1 MNAIEKII
9 SQMNEAAEQERAALE
24 QEERMK
30 IDQNFEQKRTQIET
44 EHQKQ
49 KEKQI
54 ELLEK
59 KKYRQLRNRQQV
71 EVRQENLNAKQEFLR
86 RLFADAIAEM
96 ENWDESE
103 QIQFIKN
110 SLYSLPLTG
119 KVAFIAGEKSAA
131 YLSQTLLDEW
141 NNELPFTMVLSDESV
156 AGQAGFLINDQGV
169 QYNFLFSSLVQD
181 IQGTM
186 SFEIANQLFE

>member
-9 SQMNEAAEQERAALE
+9 SQMNEAAEQERAALG

-30 IDQNFEQKRTQIET
+30 IDQNFEQKRTQVET

-54 ELLEK
+54 ELLE

-86 RLFADAIAEM
+86 RLFADAVTEM

-110 SLYSLPLTG
+110 ALYSLPLTG

-141 NNELPFTMVLSDESV
+141 NNELPFMMVLSDETV
-156 AGQAGFLINDQGV
+156 ADQAGFLINDQGV

>member
-30 IDQNFEQKRTQIET
+30 IDQNFEQKRTQVET

-54 ELLEK
+54 ELLE

-86 RLFADAIAEM
+86 RLFADAVTEM
-96 ENWDESE
+96 ENRDESE

-110 SLYSLPLTG
+110 ALYSLPLTG

-141 NNELPFTMVLSDESV
+141 NNELPFMMVLSDETV
-156 AGQAGFLINDQGV
+156 ADQAGFLINDQGV

>member
-30 IDQNFEQKRTQIET
+30 IDQNFEQKRTQVET

-54 ELLEK
+54 ELLE

-86 RLFADAIAEM
+86 RLFADAVTEM

-110 SLYSLPLTG
+110 ALYSLPLTG

-131 YLSQTLLDEW
+131 YLSQALLDEW
-141 NNELPFTMVLSDESV
+141 NNELPFMMVLSDETV
-156 AGQAGFLINDQGV
+156 ADQAGFLINDQGV

>member
-30 IDQNFEQKRTQIET
+30 IDQNFEQKRTQVET

-59 KKYRQLRNRQQV
+59 KYRQLRNRQKV

-86 RLFADAIAEM
+86 RLFADAVTEM
-96 ENWDESE
+96 ENWDEFE

-110 SLYSLPLTG
+110 ALYSLPLTG

-141 NNELPFTMVLSDESV
+141 NNELPFMMVLSDETV
-156 AGQAGFLINDQGV
+156 ADQAGFLINDQGV

>member
-1 MNAIEKII
+1 MHAIEKII

-30 IDQNFEQKRTQIET
+30 IDQNFEQKRTQVET

-54 ELLEK
+54 ELLE

-86 RLFADAIAEM
+86 RLFADAVTEM

-110 SLYSLPLTG
+110 ALYSLPLTG

-141 NNELPFTMVLSDESV
+141 NNELPFMMVLSDETV
-156 AGQAGFLINDQGV
+156 ADQAGFLINDQGV

>member
-30 IDQNFEQKRTQIET
+30 IDQNFEQKRTQVET

-54 ELLEK
+54 ELLE

-141 NNELPFTMVLSDESV
+141 NNELPFMMVLSDETI
-156 AGQAGFLINDQGV
+156 ADQAGFLINDQGV

>member
-9 SQMNEAAEQERAALE
+9 SQMNKAAEQERAALE

-30 IDQNFEQKRTQIET
+30 IDQNFEQKRTQVET

-54 ELLEK
+54 ELLE

-86 RLFADAIAEM
+86 RLFADAVTEM

-110 SLYSLPLTG
+110 ALYSLPLTG

-131 YLSQTLLDEW
+131 YLSQTLLDAW
-141 NNELPFTMVLSDESV
+141 NNELPFMMVLSDETV
-156 AGQAGFLINDQGV
+156 ADQAGFLINDQGV

>member
-30 IDQNFEQKRTQIET
+30 IDQNFEQKRTQVET

-54 ELLEK
+54 ELLE

-86 RLFADAIAEM
+86 RLFADAVTEM

-110 SLYSLPLTG
+110 ALYSLPLTG

-141 NNELPFTMVLSDESV
+141 NNELPFMMVLSDETV
-156 AGQAGFLINDQGV
+156 ADQAGFLINDQVV

>member
-30 IDQNFEQKRTQIET
+30 IDQNFEQKRTQVET

-59 KKYRQLRNRQQV
+59 KYRQLTNRQQV

-86 RLFADAIAEM
+86 RLFADAVTEM

-110 SLYSLPLTG
+110 ALYSLPLTG

-141 NNELPFTMVLSDESV
+141 NNELPFMMVLSDETV
-156 AGQAGFLINDQGV
+156 ADQAGFLINDQGV

>member
-30 IDQNFEQKRTQIET
+30 IDQNFEQKRTQVET

-54 ELLEK
+54 ELLE

-86 RLFADAIAEM
+86 RLFADAVTEM

-110 SLYSLPLTG
+110 ALYSLPLTG

-141 NNELPFTMVLSDESV
+141 NNELPFMMVLSDETV
-156 AGQAGFLINDQGV
+156 ADQAGFLINDQGV

-186 SFEIANQLFE
+186 SFKIANQLFE

>member
-9 SQMNEAAEQERAALE
+9 SQMNEAAKQERAALE

-30 IDQNFEQKRTQIET
+30 IDQNFEQKRTQVET

-54 ELLEK
+54 ELLE

-86 RLFADAIAEM
+86 RLFADAVTEM

-110 SLYSLPLTG
+110 ALYSLPLTG

-141 NNELPFTMVLSDESV
+141 NNELPFMMVLSDETV
-156 AGQAGFLINDQGV
+156 ADQAGFLINDQGV

>member
-30 IDQNFEQKRTQIET
+30 IYQNFEQKRTQVET

-54 ELLEK
+54 ELLE

-86 RLFADAIAEM
+86 RLFADAVTEM

-110 SLYSLPLTG
+110 ALYSLPLTG

-141 NNELPFTMVLSDESV
+141 NNELPFMMVLSDETV
-156 AGQAGFLINDQGV
+156 ADQAGFLINDQGV

>member
-54 ELLEK
+54 ELLE

-169 QYNFLFSSLVQD
+169 QYNFFFSSLVQD

>member
-24 QEERMK
+24 REERMK
-30 IDQNFEQKRTQIET
+30 IDQNFEQKRTQVET

-54 ELLEK
+54 ELLE

-86 RLFADAIAEM
+86 RLFADAVTEM

-110 SLYSLPLTG
+110 ALYSLPLTG

-141 NNELPFTMVLSDESV
+141 NNELPFMMVLSDETV
-156 AGQAGFLINDQGV
+156 ADQAGFLINDQGV

>member
-30 IDQNFEQKRTQIET
+30 IDQNFEQKRTQVET

-54 ELLEK
+54 ELLE

-86 RLFADAIAEM
+86 RLFADAVTEM

-110 SLYSLPLTG
+110 ALYSLPLTG

-141 NNELPFTMVLSDESV
+141 NNELPFMMVLSDETV
-156 AGQAGFLINDQGV
+156 ADQAGFLINDQGV
-169 QYNFLFSSLVQD
+169 QYNFHFSSLVQD

>member
-30 IDQNFEQKRTQIET
+30 IDQNFEQKRTQVET

-54 ELLEK
+54 ELLE

-86 RLFADAIAEM
+86 RLFADTVTEM
-96 ENWDESE
+96 ENWDEYE

-110 SLYSLPLTG
+110 ALYSLPLTG

-141 NNELPFTMVLSDESV
+141 NNELPFMMVLSDETV
-156 AGQAGFLINDQGV
+156 ADQAGFLINDQGV

>member
-30 IDQNFEQKRTQIET
+30 IDQNFEQKRTQVET

-54 ELLEK
+54 ELLE

-86 RLFADAIAEM
+86 RLFADAVTEM

-110 SLYSLPLTG
+110 ALYSLPLTG
-119 KVAFIAGEKSAA
+119 NVAFIAGEKSAA

-141 NNELPFTMVLSDESV
+141 NNELPFMMVLSDETV
-156 AGQAGFLINDQGV
+156 ADQAGFLINDQGV

>member
-30 IDQNFEQKRTQIET
+30 IDQNFEQKRTQVET

-54 ELLEK
+54 ELLE

-86 RLFADAIAEM
+86 RLFADAVTEM

-110 SLYSLPLTG
+110 ALYSLPLTG

-141 NNELPFTMVLSDESV
+141 NNELPFMMVLSDETV
-156 AGQAGFLINDQGV
+156 ADQAGFLINDQGV

-186 SFEIANQLFE
+186 SFDIANQLFE

>member
-30 IDQNFEQKRTQIET
+30 IDQNFEQKRTQVET

-54 ELLEK
+54 ELLE

-86 RLFADAIAEM
+86 RLFTDAVTEM

-110 SLYSLPLTG
+110 ALYSLPLTG

-141 NNELPFTMVLSDESV
+141 NNELPFMMVLSDETV
-156 AGQAGFLINDQGV
+156 ADQAGFLINDQGV

>member
-30 IDQNFEQKRTQIET
+30 IDQNFEQKRTQVET

-54 ELLEK
+54 ELLE

-71 EVRQENLNAKQEFLR
+71 EVRQENLNAKQEFLK
-86 RLFADAIAEM
+86 RLFADAVTEM

-110 SLYSLPLTG
+110 ALYSLPLTG

-141 NNELPFTMVLSDESV
+141 NNELPFMMVLSDETV
-156 AGQAGFLINDQGV
+156 ADQAGFLINDQGV

>member
-30 IDQNFEQKRTQIET
+30 IDQNFEQKRTQVET

-54 ELLEK
+54 ELLE

-86 RLFADAIAEM
+86 RLFADAVTEM

-110 SLYSLPLTG
+110 ALYSLPLTG

-141 NNELPFTMVLSDESV
+141 NNELPFMMVLSDETV
-156 AGQAGFLINDQGV
+156 ADQAGFLINDQGV
-169 QYNFLFSSLVQD
+169 QYNFIFSSLVQD

>member
-30 IDQNFEQKRTQIET
+30 IDQNFEQKRTQVET

-54 ELLEK
+54 ELLE

-110 SLYSLPLTG
+110 ALYSLPLTG

-141 NNELPFTMVLSDESV
+141 NNELPFMMVLSDDTV
-156 AGQAGFLINDQGV
+156 ADQAGFLINDQGV

>member
-30 IDQNFEQKRTQIET
+30 IDQNFEQKRTQVET

-54 ELLEK
+54 ELLE

-86 RLFADAIAEM
+86 RLFADAVTEM
-96 ENWDESE
+96 ENWDEYE

-110 SLYSLPLTG
+110 ALYLLPLTG

-141 NNELPFTMVLSDESV
+141 NNELPFMMVLSDETV
-156 AGQAGFLINDQGV
+156 ADQAGFLINDQGV

>member
-59 KKYRQLRNRQQV
+59 KYRQLRNRQQV

-103 QIQFIKN
+103 QIHFIKN

>member
-59 KKYRQLRNRQQV
+59 KYRQLRNRQQV

-110 SLYSLPLTG
+110 SLYSLPSTG
-119 KVAFIAGEKSAA
+119 KVTFIAGEKSAA

>member
-30 IDQNFEQKRTQIET
+30 IDQNFEQKRTQVET

-54 ELLEK
+54 ELLE

-86 RLFADAIAEM
+86 RLFADAVTEM

-110 SLYSLPLTG
+110 ALYSLPLTG

-141 NNELPFTMVLSDESV
+141 NNELPFMMVLSDETIADQS
-156 AGQAGFLINDQGV
+156 GFLINDQGV

>member
-59 KKYRQLRNRQQV
+59 KYRHLRNRQQV

>member
-30 IDQNFEQKRTQIET
+30 IDQNFEQKRTQVET

-54 ELLEK
+54 ELLE

-86 RLFADAIAEM
+86 RLFADAVTEM
-96 ENWDESE
+96 VNWDESE

-110 SLYSLPLTG
+110 ALYSLPLTG

-141 NNELPFTMVLSDESV
+141 NNELPFMMVLSDETV
-156 AGQAGFLINDQGV
+156 ADQAGFLINDQGV

>member
-9 SQMNEAAEQERAALE
+9 SQMNEAAEQERAVLE

-30 IDQNFEQKRTQIET
+30 IDQNFEQKRTQVET

-54 ELLEK
+54 ELLE

-86 RLFADAIAEM
+86 RLFADAVTEM

-110 SLYSLPLTG
+110 ALYSLPLTG

-141 NNELPFTMVLSDESV
+141 NNELPFMMILSDETV
-156 AGQAGFLINDQGV
+156 ADQAGFLINDQGV

>member
-30 IDQNFEQKRTQIET
+30 IDQNFEQKRTQVET

-54 ELLEK
+54 ELLE

-86 RLFADAIAEM
+86 RLFADAVTEM

-110 SLYSLPLTG
+110 ALYSLPLTG

-141 NNELPFTMVLSDESV
+141 NNELPFMMVLSDETV
-156 AGQAGFLINDQGV
+156 ADQAGFLINDQGI

>member
-30 IDQNFEQKRTQIET
+30 IDQNFEQKRTQVET

-54 ELLEK
+54 ELLD

-86 RLFADAIAEM
+86 RLFADAVTEM

-110 SLYSLPLTG
+110 ALYSLPLTG

-141 NNELPFTMVLSDESV
+141 NNELPFMMVLSDETV
-156 AGQAGFLINDQGV
+156 ADQAGFLINDQGV

>member
-30 IDQNFEQKRTQIET
+30 IDQNFEQKRTQVET

-54 ELLEK
+54 ELLE

-86 RLFADAIAEM
+86 RLFADAVTEM

-110 SLYSLPLTG
+110 ALYSLPLTG
-119 KVAFIAGEKSAA
+119 KVALIAGEKSAA

-141 NNELPFTMVLSDESV
+141 NNELPFMMVLSDETV
-156 AGQAGFLINDQGV
+156 ADQAGFLINDQGV

>member
-30 IDQNFEQKRTQIET
+30 IDQNFEQKRTQVET

-54 ELLEK
+54 ELLE

-86 RLFADAIAEM
+86 RLFADAVTEM

-110 SLYSLPLTG
+110 ALYSLPLTG

-131 YLSQTLLDEW
+131 YLSQTLFDEW
-141 NNELPFTMVLSDESV
+141 NNELPFMMVLSDETV
-156 AGQAGFLINDQGV
+156 ADQAGFLINDQGV

>member
-24 QEERMK
+24 REERMK
-30 IDQNFEQKRTQIET
+30 IDQNFEQKRTQVET

-54 ELLEK
+54 ELLE

-86 RLFADAIAEM
+86 QLFADAVTEM

-110 SLYSLPLTG
+110 ALYSLPLTG

-141 NNELPFTMVLSDESV
+141 NNELPFMMVLSDETV
-156 AGQAGFLINDQGV
+156 ADQAGFLINDQGV

>member
-1 MNAIEKII
+1 MNK
-9 SQMNEAAEQERAALE
+9 
-24 QEERMK
+24 K
-30 IDQNFEQKRTQIET
+30 CTQVET

-54 ELLEK
+54 ELLE

-86 RLFADAIAEM
+86 RLFADAVTEM

-110 SLYSLPLTG
+110 ALYSLPLTG

-141 NNELPFTMVLSDESV
+141 NNELPFMMVLSDETV
-156 AGQAGFLINDQGV
+156 ADQAGFLINDQGV

>member
-24 QEERMK
+24 KEERMK

-54 ELLEK
+54 ELLE

>member
-30 IDQNFEQKRTQIET
+30 IDQNFEQKRTQVET

-54 ELLEK
+54 ELLE

-86 RLFADAIAEM
+86 RLFADAVTEM

-110 SLYSLPLTG
+110 ALYSLPLTG

-141 NNELPFTMVLSDESV
+141 NNEPPFMMVLSDETV
-156 AGQAGFLINDQGV
+156 ADQAGFLINDQGV

>member
-30 IDQNFEQKRTQIET
+30 IDQNFEQKRSQVET

-54 ELLEK
+54 ELLE

-86 RLFADAIAEM
+86 RLFADAVTEM

-110 SLYSLPLTG
+110 ALYSLPLTG

-141 NNELPFTMVLSDESV
+141 NNELPFMMVLSDETV
-156 AGQAGFLINDQGV
+156 ADQAGFLINDQGV

>member
-30 IDQNFEQKRTQIET
+30 IDQNFEQKRTQVET

-54 ELLEK
+54 ELLE

-86 RLFADAIAEM
+86 RLFADAVTEM
-96 ENWDESE
+96 ENWGESE

-110 SLYSLPLTG
+110 ALYSLPLTG

-141 NNELPFTMVLSDESV
+141 NNELPFMMVLSDETV
-156 AGQAGFLINDQGV
+156 ADQAGFLINDQGV